1 VLDHLDKHDPDA
13 ARLARVRYGCL
24 TSWQD
29 DLAIYGHAAYT
40 AGFGKCEAAVV
51 AQLQELLQKRL
62 NNEDDDDDHRLFGA
76 THNARLIASA
86 KRTTG
91 GDPALVA
98 SPGPDS
104 QAEWRRRRSYAL
116 VFLPA
121 ELRQPRSPGRRVN
134 QPPAKV
140 GRRVSLARERHAP
153 SDDALSVSRHSGLSR
168 STPVA
173 PETSRS

>member
-104 QAEWRRRRSYAL
+104 QAEWRRR
-116 VFLPA
+116 
-121 ELRQPRSPGRRVN
+121 
-134 QPPAKV
+134 
-140 GRRVSLARERHAP
+140 
-153 SDDALSVSRHSGLSR
+153 
-168 STPVA
+168 
-173 PETSRS
+173 